1 MKCVPCWNIVLHW
14 YTATSWMGWYS
25 SWQTGHSLNKTFC
38 ASGTI
43 PLPPPLPFQ
52 PVRGRGGWQ
61 SAGGW
66 WPRVERGEQA
76 LGLVGTKLQQP
87 CFHKAGTSQKH
98 GTTSIS
104 PGTLQQS
111 LQLRGSPTPPASAWG
126 QEVSCLKGMAWVLSV
141 FCPYSAAV
149 YYGIHN
155 TTMRGITSCFSSC
168 LLPI

>member
-1 MKCVPCWNIVLHW
+1 MYPAGTSFSIDIQPPPGWDDIAVGKQGIVLIRHFVPQVPFPCLLPCLF
-14 YTATSWMGWYS
+14 S
-25 SWQTGHSLNKTFC
+25 HSEEEE
-38 ASGTI
+38 
-43 PLPPPLPFQ
+43 
-52 PVRGRGGWQ
+52 GGNQ
-61 SAGGW
+61 LDVGG
-66 WPRVERGEQA
+66 PRVGRGEQA

-111 LQLRGSPTPPASAWG
+111 LQLRGSPAPPASAWG
-126 QEVSCLKGMAWVLSV
+126 QRVSCLKGMAWVLSV